1 MQVDTALPADW
12 VRPARSDFRVESR
25 RKEIKQ
31 GAVDYELL
39 ADSFAA

>member
-1 MQVDTALPADW
+1 LYCSRLGWSGRDMP
-12 VRPARSDFRVESR
+12 RSDFRVESR

-31 GAVDYELL
+31 AAVDHELL